1 MAKDN
6 SGVVIHRVPNPNNKK
21 PKPKANTTKSTKK
34 ETKQPASRAQQF
46 DDQYRRNIKILALFI
61 AAFAFFILI
70 ALVSYSSADEA
81 FLDIRAKDLLGLV
94 RADDA
99 VTARAEKTKNLLGLV
114 GAFISNF
121 LYNST
126 LGLAILTL
134 PIILFYWAFELF
146 KFQKIQEKT
155 YKYTALVLVLALT
168 FAGLMGTISKVWIPD
183 MPKELSGT
191 GGYYI
196 SSVLYSVLGAFGSLL
211 FYAFTVFATF
221 FWGFKFE
228 FTRTKNAL
236 NKVSEMEIDKE
247 KVKDKLS
254 FITSPYKSL
263 RDYTR
268 RDSID
273 SDDESDADSKKNS
286 SVAEALSISKAEHQ
300 KPLKQNSNAPII
312 QKVTEEESLQTT
324 INFPT
329 ENNKGAARTILQ
341 TMEYTHQTEQILYD
355 EDSYDDVEDEP
366 FIGVRNPNSE
376 PIPTPNSI
384 HVDFAQKAVEEEIPP
399 YTKEVVLDTPIS
411 NEIEEAPE
419 LHEDEVIPEAPLHVQ
434 INETPEEIA
443 MGASAVAASAMATP
457 VAPSATPSASPSSA
471 TLNLYVSD
479 PLENEE
485 VAHIPPSL
493 ISTTTLNE
501 DITFTPPNLDLLNV
515 DNASIE
521 LDEEELQQNAL
532 TLKEKLA
539 TFRIEIDNLS
549 ITPGPVVTQYEFTP
563 AEGVRV
569 SSIANLSDDI
579 AMALKAKG
587 IRIIAPVPGKGT
599 VGIEIPNKKPQ
610 MVRFSSLL
618 KSPKFH
624 ENQFL
629 LPIALGKT
637 ISGEVYISDLSTFPH
652 LLIAGATGSGKSVGI
667 NTIMAS
673 LLYKLHPRDLKFV
686 IIDPKKVELN
696 QYRALENHYLALSP
710 DLKSPIITEPQ
721 DAIVVLNALCK
732 EMDNRYYILAD
743 VKERNIKD
751 YNKKI
756 DNGSIK
762 DTDNMI
768 HRRMPYI
775 VCIIDELADLML
787 TGKKEV
793 ETPIIRLTQLA
804 RAVGIHLVVATQ
816 RPSVN
821 VITGLIK
828 SNIPARA
835 SYLVATKIDSR
846 TILDMIGAEKLLG
859 NGDMLF
865 APAGAT
871 KPVRIQNAFIS
882 TDEVISLC
890 DFIGSQKG
898 YSEPYMLPS
907 IMEEPDEMDE
917 LDAGDRDALFADAAR
932 VVVNLQ
938 NASVSLLQRRL
949 GIGYARAGKI
959 IDQLEAAGIIG
970 PHAGSKSRDV
980 YLNSEADLEAYL

>member
-1 MAKDN
+1 MAKNN

-21 PKPKANTTKSTKK
+21 PKPKANPPRGSNKEDKK
-34 ETKQPASRAQQF
+34 PATATKQF
-46 DDQYRRNIKILALFI
+46 DEQYRRNIKILALFL
-61 AAFAFFILI
+61 AAFAFFIFI
-70 ALVSYSSADEA
+70 ALISYSSTDEA
-81 FLDIRAKDLLGLV
+81 FLDIRAKDLLGLI
-94 RADDA
+94 RADDE
-99 VTARAEKTKNLLGLV
+99 VIARAEKTNNFLGLI
-114 GAFISNF
+114 GAFIANY

-126 LGLAILTL
+126 FGLAVLVF
-134 PIILFYWAFELF
+134 PIVLFYWAFELF
-146 KFQKIQEKT
+146 KYQRIQEKT
-155 YKYTALVLVLALT
+155 YKYTSFVAILALT

-191 GGYYI
+191 VGYYI
-196 SSVLYSVLGAFGSLL
+196 SSVLYSILGSFGSLL
-211 FYAFTVFATF
+211 LYAFTVFATF

-236 NKVSEMEIDKE
+236 NKVSEMEIDKD

-254 FITSPYKSL
+254 FITSPYKAI

-273 SDDESDADSKKNS
+273 GDDDETNTDPTDDKPITKS
-286 SVAEALSISKAEHQ
+286 STINKPAAKQAVPNSKA
-300 KPLKQNSNAPII
+300 PINQAI
-312 QKVTEEESLQTT
+312 TDEEEPLQTT
-324 INFPT
+324 INFPN
-329 ENNKGAARTILQ
+329 ENTKGAARTILQ
-341 TMEYTHQTEQILYD
+341 TMEFTHQAEQYLDD
-355 EDSYDDVEDEP
+355 EDSYDVVEDEP

-376 PIPTPNSI
+376 PAPTKPINI
-384 HVDFAQKAVEEEIPP
+384 DFTQKAAEETYPLEDEIPP
-399 YTKEVVLDTPIS
+399 YTKEVILDTPIDDID
-411 NEIEEAPE
+411 EP
-419 LHEDEVIPEAPLHVQ
+419 HEDEQYINEAETITPPQVHINEAPTEIMH
-434 INETPEEIA
+434 PEPAIA
-443 MGASAVAASAMATP
+443 ATP
-457 VAPSATPSASPSSA
+457 VAPVAGASSA

-501 DITFTPPNLDLLNV
+501 DIKFTPPNLDLLNV

-618 KSPKFH
+618 KSPKFQD
-624 ENQFL
+624 NQFL

-696 QYRALENHYLALSP
+696 QYRALENHYLAISP

-743 VKERNIKD
+743 AKERNIKD

-775 VCIIDELADLML
+775 VCIVDELADLML

-871 KPVRIQNAFIS
+871 KPLRIQNAFIS
-882 TDEVISLC
+882 TDEVGALC
-890 DFIGSQKG
+890 DFIGAQQG

-932 VVVNLQ
+932 IVVNLQ

-980 YLNSEADLEAYL
+980 YLSSEADLEAYI